1 MERAFG
7 IVVLQDRGGVLPESE
22 HNNPTPKP
30 RTRLIDILL
39 LRIISAH
46 KSSKPSDTDE
56 KRLKQAKKALFG
68 EHPNLGRTELDDDY
82 ALLLMAKRL
91 LEAEWPS
98 LIHELQIAASNLKD
112 EAFEGTGPEKPE
124 KESPRATISA
134 ILEDPLLNPK
144 TKHSDEAAYRRLLR
158 KVNNGGLSVGNLLEI
173 EQIED
178 GTHPD
183 LEVIEQ
189 ILQLLEKLG
198 VDVGHN

>member
-1 MERAFG
+1 M
-7 IVVLQDRGGVLPESE
+7 PESE

-68 EHPNLGRTELDDDY
+68 EYPNLGRTELDDDY

-91 LEAEWPS
+91 LEAEWPA

-112 EAFEGTGPEKPE
+112 EAFEGTAPEKPE

-134 ILEDPLLNPK
+134 ILEDPSLNPK

-178 GTHPD
+178 GTHQD

-189 ILQLLEKLG
+189 ILELLRRLG